1 MWALNAKQ
9 NRLFM
14 FLFRRGTD
22 LYLVEQCVLSS
33 ISGMIDLFDF
43 AAICSWAVGK
53 FVQFSVYSKIRKE
66 KLKSVKKKQQNSTNI
81 KTNCHQQRDRS
92 FFKI

>member
-66 KLKSVKKKQQNSTNI
+66 KLKSVKKTTKQHQHQNKLSPTE
-81 KTNCHQQRDRS
+81 RS
-92 FFKI
+92 IFF